1 MVLFSGFCEG
11 GPLGG
16 LKIHHGE
23 PRYYVARDRE
33 TKHIRIR
40 NLAYATDVYEV
51 GFYEYADGAW
61 HWNSPTRTLDE
72 TDPLV

>member
-1 MVLFSGFCEG
+1 MLLSGLCED

-16 LKIHHGE
+16 RMLHHGE
-23 PRYYVARDRE
+23 PRYYVARDRIS
-33 TKHIRIR
+33 KRIKIR
-40 NLAYATDVYEV
+40 NLAYSDDVYEA
-51 GFYEYADGAW
+51 GFYEYADGVW